1 LTDTWPHTGRP
12 LPWLLAAFLA
22 MLFLLPV
29 AGIKFNIPTPIAA
42 TPDRVFIGAMVVAV
56 VIAAMR
62 GPVGPA
68 LRRPVLFRASVAVF
82 VAIAFISLAAN
93 AHDIVRQDLVSITQ
107 GRVVM
112 LLGFV
117 AVAVYATS
125 VLRPEEIRNFGLLLV
140 ILGTVM
146 AAGVVVERRLG
157 YNVFYEL
164 LAKPLN
170 AVASVAPTPTE
181 TNPDPTRADRK
192 VIVGPTEHG
201 LAVTSMFALVMPFA
215 LVGLSEARG
224 STRWWYGIS
233 IALMLGAA
241 LSTERKTGV
250 IAPVAAAAVFAA
262 YRPRAAVRML
272 PLLLLMLVFI
282 KVSAPGALGTVF
294 ELQSATTSNSTAG
307 RSDDFAAVAP
317 EFLAR
322 PLLGGGYGT
331 RDIERVYE
339 VRILDDEYLGEL
351 LSVGLIGVFAFF
363 AMIVSTMLIAH
374 RLARS
379 RDPVRANLAL
389 ACSAACFVFLVVNV
403 IFDSLSFSQVPYLFF
418 VIAAMGTVLASRPA

>member
-1 LTDTWPHTGRP
+1 M
-12 LPWLLAAFLA
+12 LPWLLAGFLA
-22 MLFLLPV
+22 MLFLIPV

-42 TPDRVFIGAMVVAV
+42 TPDRVFIGAMVVAFV
-56 VIAAMR
+56 LVAMR

-68 LRRPVLFRASVAVF
+68 LKRPLLFRASVAVF
-82 VAIAFISLAAN
+82 VAISFISLAVN
-93 AHDIVRQDLVSITQ
+93 SHDIVRQDLVSITQ

-117 AVAVYATS
+117 AVAVYATA
-125 VLRPEEIRNFGLLLV
+125 VMRPEEVGNFGKLLV
-140 ILGTVM
+140 VLGTVM
-146 AAGVVVERRLG
+146 ALGVVVERRIG

-201 LAVTSMFALVMPFA
+201 LAVTSMLALVMPFA
-215 LVGLSEARG
+215 LIGIAEARG
-224 STRWWYGIS
+224 NLRWYYALA

-262 YRPRAAVRML
+262 YRPRQAVRGI

-282 KVSAPGALGTVF
+282 KISAPGALGTVF
-294 ELQSATTSNSTAG
+294 ELQSATSSNSTAG

-351 LSVGLIGVFAFF
+351 LTVGLFGVAAFLL
-363 AMIVSTMLIAH
+363 MIVSGMLIAH

-379 RDPVRANLAL
+379 RDPERANLAL
-389 ACSAACFVFLVVNV
+389 ACSASCFVFLVVNV

-418 VIAAMGTVLASRPA
+418 VVAAMGTVIASRRA